1 MKEEILTLID
11 HIATDDLIRD
21 IKQDSFILL
30 SFNEDL
36 NDRKLN
42 NTKIL
47 NSRDMELLST
57 ILRGH
62 FFPLLWRKRYRL
74 IVNLDYELRDR
85 GSFLYRFFRFF
96 FPYIN
101 LEKDYMRLLGDYREL
116 RINIIQLE
124 SIKRQVMNDKY
135 NLEDLMQLIELHRY
149 FREISK
155 E

>member
-21 IKQDSFILL
+21 IKQDSFVLL

-36 NDRKLN
+36 KDRKLD

-47 NSRDMELLST
+47 NSRDIELLLK

-62 FFPLLWRKRYRL
+62 FFPLLWGKRLRL
-74 IVNLDYELRDR
+74 IVKLDYELRDR

-101 LEKDYMRLLGDYREL
+101 LEKDYMRLVGDYREL
-116 RINIIQLE
+116 RINTIQLE

-135 NLEDLMQLIELHRY
+135 TLEDLMQLIELYRY

>member
-1 MKEEILTLID
+1 MNEEILTLID

-21 IKQDSFILL
+21 IKQDSFVLL
-30 SFNEDL
+30 LFNEDL
-36 NDRKLN
+36 KDRKLD

-47 NSRDMELLST
+47 NSRDIELLLK

-62 FFPLLWRKRYRL
+62 FFPLLWGKRLRL
-74 IVNLDYELRDR
+74 IVNLYYELRDR

-116 RINIIQLE
+116 RINTIQLE

-135 NLEDLMQLIELHRY
+135 TLEDLMQLIELHRY

>member
-21 IKQDSFILL
+21 IKQDSFVLL

-36 NDRKLN
+36 KDRKLD

-47 NSRDMELLST
+47 NSRDIELLLK
-57 ILRGH
+57 ILGGH
-62 FFPLLWRKRYRL
+62 FFPLLWRKRLRL
-74 IVNLDYELRDR
+74 IVNLDDEFRDR

-135 NLEDLMQLIELHRY
+135 TLEDLMQLIELHRY

>member
-21 IKQDSFILL
+21 IKQDSFVLL
-30 SFNEDL
+30 SFKSSL
-36 NDRKLN
+36 KDRKLD

-47 NSRDMELLST
+47 NSRDIELLLK

-62 FFPLLWRKRYRL
+62 FFPLLWGKRLRL
-74 IVNLDYELRDR
+74 IVKLDYELRDR

-101 LEKDYMRLLGDYREL
+101 LEKDYMRLVGDYREL
-116 RINIIQLE
+116 RINTIQLE

-135 NLEDLMQLIELHRY
+135 TLEDLMQLIELYRY